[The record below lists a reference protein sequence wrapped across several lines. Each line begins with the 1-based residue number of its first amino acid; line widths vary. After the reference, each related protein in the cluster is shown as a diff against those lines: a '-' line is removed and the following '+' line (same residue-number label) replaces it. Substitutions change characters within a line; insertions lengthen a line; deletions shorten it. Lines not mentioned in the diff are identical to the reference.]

1 MSKVNLHS
9 GCYMHDQ
16 SPDKAPKVATMKVTK
31 SQYIGPNSVG
41 DFSWMIDRPEYAR
54 SLFIFNDN
62 EMQFIAFHTGHA
74 AGFTAGG
81 GNAAIRPYQGHSPIR
96 AAGIPTGEKSGYQL
110 LDLNVRALV
119 DDAMAH
125 IQRLLKSGN
134 YDEVI
139 FSYDAE
145 NDTLGTGIF
154 HVADEVKSYIYQGI
168 MALEQI

>member
-1 MSKVNLHS
+1 MQVI
-9 GCYMHDQ
+9 
-16 SPDKAPKVATMKVTK
+16 K
-31 SQYIGPNSVG
+31 SRFLGPGQDG

-81 GNAAIRPYQGHSPIR
+81 GNAAIRPYQGHSPVR
-96 AAGIPTGEKSGYQL
+96 AAGIPTGEKSGYQH

-139 FSYDAE
+139 FSYDAA
-145 NDTLGTGIF
+145 NDSLGTGIF
-154 HVADEVKSYIYQGI
+154 VVGDEVKSYIYQSLCSLGNP
-168 MALEQI
+168 Q

>member
-1 MSKVNLHS
+1 MRSTFKQTGS
-9 GCYMHDQ
+9 
-16 SPDKAPKVATMKVTK
+16 
-31 SQYIGPNSVG
+31 IG
-41 DFSWMIDRPEYAR
+41 DFSWMIDRSEYAR

-62 EMQFIAFHTGHA
+62 EMQFIAFHTGHE

-81 GNAAIRPYQGHSPIR
+81 GNAAIRPYQGRSPVR
-96 AAGIPTGEKSGYQL
+96 AAGIPTGEKSGYQQ

-125 IQRLLKSGN
+125 IQQLLASGN

-139 FSYDAE
+139 FSYDPV

-154 HVADEVKSYIYQGI
+154 DVADEVKDYIYQSLCSLGDP
-168 MALEQI
+168 Q

>member
-1 MSKVNLHS
+1 MQRARQRHLLSIPNVT
-9 GCYMHDQ
+9 
-16 SPDKAPKVATMKVTK
+16 SPKKASFMKVIK
-31 SQYIGPNSVG
+31 SQYAGPNSVG

-96 AAGIPTGEKSGYQL
+96 AAGIPTGEKSGYQQ
-110 LDLNVRALV
+110 LDLNVRALI

-139 FSYDAE
+139 FSYDAS

-154 HVADEVKSYIYQGI
+154 DVADEVKSHIFQNI

>member
-1 MSKVNLHS
+1 MQLI
-9 GCYMHDQ
+9 
-16 SPDKAPKVATMKVTK
+16 K
-31 SQYIGPNSVG
+31 SQFVGPRQEG
-41 DFSWMIDRPEYAR
+41 DFSWMIERPEYAR

-62 EMQFIAFHTGHA
+62 EMQFIAFHTGHE

-96 AAGIPTGEKSGYQL
+96 AAGIPTGEKSGYQN

-125 IQRLLKSGN
+125 IQRLLATGN
-134 YDEVI
+134 YDQVI
-139 FSYDAE
+139 FSYDAV

-154 HVADEVKSYIYQGI
+154 DVADEVKSYVFESI
-168 MALEQI
+168 MALKQI

>member
-1 MSKVNLHS
+1 
-9 GCYMHDQ
+9 
-16 SPDKAPKVATMKVTK
+16 MKVTK
-31 SQYIGPNSVG
+31 SQYTAPNCIG

-81 GNAAIRPYQGHSPIR
+81 GNAAIRPYQGCSPVR
-96 AAGIPTGEKSGYQL
+96 AAGIPTGEKSGYQH

-119 DDAMAH
+119 DDAIAH

-139 FSYDAE
+139 FSYDAV

-154 HVADEVKSYIYQGI
+154 HVADEVKNYIIQNI
-168 MALEQI
+168 IALEQL

>member
-1 MSKVNLHS
+1 MQVI
-9 GCYMHDQ
+9 
-16 SPDKAPKVATMKVTK
+16 K
-31 SQYIGPNSVG
+31 SRFLGPGQDG

-96 AAGIPTGEKSGYQL
+96 AAGIPTGEKSGYQH

-139 FSYDAE
+139 FSYDAA
-145 NDTLGTGIF
+145 NDSLGTGIF
-154 HVADEVKSYIYQGI
+154 VVGDEVKSYIYQSLCSLGNP
-168 MALEQI
+168 Q

>member
-1 MSKVNLHS
+1 MTH
-9 GCYMHDQ
+9 
-16 SPDKAPKVATMKVTK
+16 MKVTK
-31 SQYIGPNSVG
+31 SQYTGSGCVG
-41 DFSWMIDRPEYAR
+41 DFSWMIDRPVYTR

-62 EMQFIAFHTGHA
+62 EMQFIAFHTGHE

-81 GNAAIRPYQGHSPIR
+81 GNAAIRPYQGHSPVR
-96 AAGIPTGEKSGYQL
+96 AAGIPTGERSGYQH

-139 FSYDAE
+139 FSYDAT

-154 HVADEVKSYIYQGI
+154 NVADEVKSYIFQRI
-168 MALEQI
+168 MALEQL

>member
-1 MSKVNLHS
+1 
-9 GCYMHDQ
+9 
-16 SPDKAPKVATMKVTK
+16 MKVTR
-31 SQYIGPNSVG
+31 SLYTGPNCIG
-41 DFSWMIDRPEYAR
+41 DFLWMIDQPEYAC

-74 AGFTAGG
+74 AGFAAGG

-96 AAGIPTGEKSGYQL
+96 AAGIPTGEKSGYQH

-125 IQRLLKSGN
+125 IQRLLRSGN

-139 FSYDAE
+139 FSYDAA

-154 HVADEVKSYIYQGI
+154 RVADEVKSYIFQNRI
-168 MALEQI
+168 ALEQL

>member
-1 MSKVNLHS
+1 MQVI
-9 GCYMHDQ
+9 
-16 SPDKAPKVATMKVTK
+16 K
-31 SQYIGPNSVG
+31 SRFLGPGQDG

-81 GNAAIRPYQGHSPIR
+81 GNAAIRPYQGRSPIR
-96 AAGIPTGEKSGYQL
+96 AAGIPTGEKSGYQH

-125 IQRLLKSGN
+125 IQRLLTSGN

-139 FSYDAE
+139 FSYDAK
-145 NDTLGTGIF
+145 NDSLGTGIF

>member
-1 MSKVNLHS
+1 MQLI
-9 GCYMHDQ
+9 
-16 SPDKAPKVATMKVTK
+16 K
-31 SQYIGPNSVG
+31 SQFVGPRQEG
-41 DFSWMIDRPEYAR
+41 DFSWMIERPEYAR

-62 EMQFIAFHTGHA
+62 EMQFIAFHTGHE

-96 AAGIPTGEKSGYQL
+96 AAGIPTGEKSGYQN

-125 IQRLLKSGN
+125 IQRLLATGN
-134 YDEVI
+134 YDQVI
-139 FSYDAE
+139 FSYDAV

-154 HVADEVKSYIYQGI
+154 DVADEVKSYVFKSI

>member
-1 MSKVNLHS
+1 MQVI
-9 GCYMHDQ
+9 
-16 SPDKAPKVATMKVTK
+16 K
-31 SQYIGPNSVG
+31 SRFLGPGQDG

-96 AAGIPTGEKSGYQL
+96 AAGIPTGEKSGYQH

-125 IQRLLKSGN
+125 IQRLLTSGN

-139 FSYDAE
+139 FSYDAK
-145 NDTLGTGIF
+145 NDSLGTGIF
-154 HVADEVKSYIYQGI
+154 HVADEVKSYIFQNI
-168 MALEQI
+168 IALEKL

>member
-1 MSKVNLHS
+1 MQVIKSRFS
-9 GCYMHDQ
+9 GPGQD
-16 SPDKAPKVATMKVTK
+16 
-31 SQYIGPNSVG
+31 G

-96 AAGIPTGEKSGYQL
+96 AAGIPTGEKSGYQH
-110 LDLNVRALV
+110 LDLNVRALI

-134 YDEVI
+134 YEEVI
-139 FSYDAE
+139 FSYDAA

-154 HVADEVKSYIYQGI
+154 DVADEVKSYIFQSI
-168 MALEQI
+168 MALEQF

>member
-1 MSKVNLHS
+1 MQLI
-9 GCYMHDQ
+9 
-16 SPDKAPKVATMKVTK
+16 K
-31 SQYIGPNSVG
+31 SQFVGPCQEG
-41 DFSWMIDRPEYAR
+41 DFSWMIERPEYAR

-62 EMQFIAFHTGHA
+62 EMQFIAFHTGHE

-96 AAGIPTGEKSGYQL
+96 AAGIPTGEKSGYQN

-125 IQRLLKSGN
+125 IQRLLATGN
-134 YDEVI
+134 YDQVI
-139 FSYDAE
+139 FSYDAV

-154 HVADEVKSYIYQGI
+154 DVADEVKSYVFESI
-168 MALEQI
+168 MALKQI

>member
-1 MSKVNLHS
+1 MQVI
-9 GCYMHDQ
+9 
-16 SPDKAPKVATMKVTK
+16 K
-31 SQYIGPNSVG
+31 SRFLGPGQDG

-96 AAGIPTGEKSGYQL
+96 AAGIPTGEKSGYQH

-125 IQRLLKSGN
+125 IQRLLTSGN

-145 NDTLGTGIF
+145 NDSLGTGIF
-154 HVADEVKSYIYQGI
+154 HVADEVKSYIFQNI
-168 MALEQI
+168 MALEKL

>member
-1 MSKVNLHS
+1 MTH
-9 GCYMHDQ
+9 
-16 SPDKAPKVATMKVTK
+16 MKVTK
-31 SQYIGPNSVG
+31 SQYSGSNCVG

-62 EMQFIAFHTGHA
+62 EMQFIAFHTGHE

-81 GNAAIRPYQGHSPIR
+81 GNAAIRPYQRHLPIR
-96 AAGIPTGEKSGYQL
+96 AAGIPTGEKSGYQH

-125 IQRLLKSGN
+125 IQRLLRSGN

-139 FSYDAE
+139 FSYDAA

-154 HVADEVKSYIYQGI
+154 HVADEVKSYIFQNMI
-168 MALEQI
+168 ALEQL

>member
-1 MSKVNLHS
+1 
-9 GCYMHDQ
+9 
-16 SPDKAPKVATMKVTK
+16 VAHMKVTK
-31 SQYIGPNSVG
+31 SQFTGSGCIG

-62 EMQFIAFHTGHA
+62 EMQFIAFHTGHD
-74 AGFTAGG
+74 AGFAAGG

-96 AAGIPTGEKSGYQL
+96 AAGIPTGEKSGYQQ

-125 IQRLLKSGN
+125 IQRLLRSGN

-139 FSYDAE
+139 FSYDAA

-154 HVADEVKSYIYQGI
+154 HVADEVKNYIFQNI
-168 MALEQI
+168 MALANL